1 MTIINRKE
9 LANYISAKMRKS
21 KNEIRWLWLENIPI
35 HYFLIDDLL
44 PEEIAKEI
52 YATFP
57 TDLSTMQIKKSLR
70 EHKYVAAQMNK
81 YNPQLEEIIYA
92 FQDQRIVQIMEEI
105 TGLDKLEPDTLLY
118 AGGISAMAKDHFLNP
133 HLDNSHDKDRNRY
146 RVLNLLY
153 YVSPDWKLENG
164 GNLELWPDGPQ
175 NQPITI
181 ESKFNR
187 LVVMVTNLYSWHSVS
202 KVMVNQT
209 RCCVSNYYFSKYSA
223 ADKDYFHITSF
234 RGRPEEKIKDLILQ
248 ADIKLRMF
256 IRKLFPK
263 GIKKTSHYY
272 KK

>member
-1 MTIINRKE
+1 MLINRTS
-9 LANYISAKMRKS
+9 IAKHIYKRLLDNQDNLRS
-21 KNEIRWLWLENIPI
+21 SWLSHKAIN
-35 HYFLIDDLL
+35 YFLIDDLL
-44 PEEIAKEI
+44 PEEIAREI
-52 YATFP
+52 HTAFP
-57 TDLSTMQIKKSLR
+57 SDLSTMQIKKSMR
-70 EHKYVAAQMNK
+70 EHKYIAAQMNK

-92 FQDQRIVQIMEEI
+92 FQDHRIVQIIEKI

-118 AGGISAMAKDHFLNP
+118 AGGVSAMAKDHFLNP

-153 YVSPDWKLENG
+153 YVSPNWKLENG
-164 GNLELWPDGPQ
+164 GNLELWPNGPQ
-175 NQPITI
+175 KQPITI

-202 KVMVNQT
+202 RVMVNQT
-209 RCCVSNYYFSKYSA
+209 RCCVSNYYFSQYPA

-263 GIKKTSHYY
+263 GVKKTSHYY